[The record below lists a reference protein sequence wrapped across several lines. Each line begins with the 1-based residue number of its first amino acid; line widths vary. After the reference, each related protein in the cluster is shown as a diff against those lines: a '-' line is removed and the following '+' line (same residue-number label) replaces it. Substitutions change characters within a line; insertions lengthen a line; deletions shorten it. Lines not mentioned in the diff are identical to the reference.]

1 MISYNPLWHTLINN
15 GMNKGDLME
24 KTGIS
29 YGTMASMGKNE
40 PVNLK
45 QIDRICKA
53 LNCGISDVIII
64 LTRWQN
70 LQMQKVIF
78 ISGI

>member
-1 MISYNPLWHTLINN
+1 MISYNPLWHTRINN

-53 LNCGISDVIII
+53 LNCGISDVIEYIPD
-64 LTRWQN
+64 
-70 LQMQKVIF
+70 
-78 ISGI
+78 

>member
-1 MISYNPLWHTLINN
+1 MISYNPLWHTLLDR
-15 GMNKGDLME
+15 GMNKGDL
-24 KTGIS
+24 KDATGLS

-53 LNCGISDVIII
+53 L
-64 LTRWQN
+64 
-70 LQMQKVIF
+70 
-78 ISGI
+78 SGGRFNNTGKIRAFTGAAHRS

>member
-24 KTGIS
+24 KT
-29 YGTMASMGKNE
+29 GTMASMGKNE

-53 LNCGISDVIII
+53 LNCGISDVIEYIPD
-64 LTRWQN
+64 
-70 LQMQKVIF
+70 
-78 ISGI
+78 

>member
-29 YGTMASMGKNE
+29 YGTMASMGN
-40 PVNLK
+40 
-45 QIDRICKA
+45 R
-53 LNCGISDVIII
+53 
-64 LTRWQN
+64 
-70 LQMQKVIF
+70 
-78 ISGI
+78 

>member
-1 MISYNPLWHTLINN
+1 MISYNPLWHTLLDR
-15 GMNKGDLME
+15 GMNKGDL
-24 KTGIS
+24 KDATGLS

-53 LNCGISDVIII
+53 LSGGRFNNNCGISDVIEYIPD
-64 LTRWQN
+64 
-70 LQMQKVIF
+70 
-78 ISGI
+78 